1 MALGDYVNNNG
12 KLAVQIET
20 DKPPANAVAIAGIGG
35 KAQII
40 DGALKVTPVNS
51 TSSYGNYPER
61 DWLLNTGTGTTDNSI
76 LFTATSMTPYQ
87 KHVIHCT
94 AGTVDVEVSLNGTT
108 WTSSATNPMAMLDM
122 NATASNTYV
131 LTVASGKVALLEG
144 KFASIRVL
152 QNGATAATAS
162 MGSYS

>member
-1 MALGDYVNNNG
+1 MALGDYVNTAG
-12 KLAVQIET
+12 ELAVQV
-20 DKPPANAVAIAGIGG
+20 DLYKPPANAVVITGVGG